1 MYTEKRFS
9 MGALLVCLIYLSMAF
24 QHPFGNLSEP
34 GPGFVPILLSCVG
47 ILTALIILMQRKA
60 ANNSAPLNE
69 EANAEDATHPQNVL
83 LYILTV
89 CISTLVFTY
98 LGAIVAVTLLTIVL
112 LKISGVDGRLL
123 PLLIGISTAASLHI
137 VFGYWL
143 KINLPHGL
151 L

>member
-24 QHPFGNLSEP
+24 QHPFGNLSEA
-34 GPGFVPILLSCVG
+34 GPGFVPIILSCAG
-47 ILTALIILMQRKA
+47 ILTALIIILHRKA
-60 ANNSAPLNE
+60 PNSSAPDAKE
-69 EANAEDATHPQNVL
+69 TENAAHPQNVL

-89 CISTLVFTY
+89 CTSSLVFTY
-98 LGAIVAVTLLTIVL
+98 LGAIITVTLLTIVL
-112 LKISGVDGRLL
+112 LKISGVEGRLL